1 MRRST
6 AVELCDWIL
15 SEGGA
20 INVFDPVVEELPT
33 NWGKG
38 VSRYSSGKGALE
50 GADVLVVATEWPELK
65 EIALDT
71 TQVELGNILV
81 VDANGF
87 LKAILADKAMKYY
100 VVGEHILE
108 GSK

>member
-1 MRRST
+1 M
-6 AVELCDWIL
+6 
-15 SEGGA
+15 
-20 INVFDPVVEELPT
+20 
-33 NWGKG
+33 
-38 VSRYSSGKGALE
+38 
-50 GADVLVVATEWPELK
+50 ATEWPELK

-100 VVGEHILE
+100 VVGENILE
-108 GSK
+108 GSM